1 MRPRWLQ
8 PSDTTH
14 KLIQTVTRKIFR
26 LISLILMTTILS
38 SFTSCQDKSRQELIL
53 GKWKMDEKEYGQAQ
67 MALEF
72 KKDKTSTVDRI
83 VNGQSTF
90 KQSYNYKLTDNDQY
104 LVLEPTDSNQKI
116 WKVGI
121 VKLDNKILT
130 LRSQSSDSSLLV
142 LKRQNE

>member
-1 MRPRWLQ
+1 M
-8 PSDTTH
+8 T
-14 KLIQTVTRKIFR
+14 KKTVGV
-26 LISLILMTTILS
+26 ILLMMTATILS

-53 GKWKMDEKEYGQAQ
+53 GKWRMDEKEYTHAQ

-72 KKDKTSTVDRI
+72 KKDKTATTDRI

-90 KQSYNYKLTDNDQY
+90 KQLYNYKLIDNNQY
-104 LVLEPTDSNQKI
+104 LLLEPIDSNKKM

-121 VKLDNKILT
+121 VKLDNKSLT
-130 LRSQSSDSSLLV
+130 FRSQSPDSSLLV

>member
-1 MRPRWLQ
+1 
-8 PSDTTH
+8 
-14 KLIQTVTRKIFR
+14 
-26 LISLILMTTILS
+26 
-38 SFTSCQDKSRQELIL
+38 
-53 GKWKMDEKEYGQAQ
+53 MDEKEYGQAQ
-67 MALEF
+67 MSLEF
-72 KKDKTSTVDRI
+72 KKDKTSILDRI

-104 LVLEPTDSNQKI
+104 LLLEPTDSNQKI

-130 LRSQSSDSSLLV
+130 LRSQSPDSSLLV